1 MYPPGC
7 LARILAVV
15 QLELVLKGHG
25 FTGCGKSRVETGLA
39 PSNATRK
46 LWFDRFLKGP
56 GFSRAVSIV
65 LSLRLYSR

>member
-1 MYPPGC
+1 MFSGG
-7 LARILAVV
+7 AAVHRCDTSIV
-15 QLELVLKGHG
+15 FSTALQAAEK
-25 FTGCGKSRVETGLA
+25 TRVETGLA
-39 PSNATRK
+39 PTNATRK